1 MQMIFDRNAAR
12 LRTCNWLRDCCY
24 HFSAVK
30 FRGIAAMA
38 KCSIL
43 LKGSQMKAPIGR
55 GVTDG
60 GVLSV
65 IGSTLLAQD
74 E

>member
-1 MQMIFDRNAAR
+1 MQMVFDHDAAR
-12 LRTCNWLRDCCY
+12 LHTFSRLRGRCY
-24 HFSAVK
+24 HFCAIK
-30 FRGIAAMA
+30 FLVIAAMA
-38 KCSIL
+38 K
-43 LKGSQMKAPIGR
+43 
-55 GVTDG
+55 GVLTEG